1 MIHGIGVDI
10 CSVTR
15 LQESLSRTPKLGQR
29 LFTETEL
36 ETRPESLAA
45 RFAAKEALAKAIG
58 DPRLLSW
65 QEVEIVSTDLG
76 KPEIR
81 LSGQSAEA
89 VSALGVRVSHLSLS
103 HDQDLAVAMVV
114 LEGN

>member
-76 KPEIR
+76 KPLRLFPTILASQKLGFLAKARR
-81 LSGQSAEA
+81 LS
-89 VSALGVRVSHLSLS
+89 RH
-103 HDQDLAVAMVV
+103 
-114 LEGN
+114 